1 MMCQEVIELMQRY
14 LDRDL
19 DETEYGRML
28 QHLQQCPDCTELFE
42 RLVNLSNELESLP
55 KVTPPFSLVDAIL
68 PKLEQLEAAGAVQ
81 DTAYAASD
89 KIQRET
95 EALRAR
101 AAAEPAIDRPT
112 WGSWRKNVREWISF
126 PVFGGVVAAG
136 LVVGFFIFHNQQ
148 SNPGADA
155 GRLLLSM
162 TDKKPE
168 NTSSAGQPTAGQ
180 AADTG
185 RSKPMEQTADKAEKS
200 VPAGGPDTKAASREQ
215 HKLQDSSAGRGDANQ
230 EASPR
235 SGSSEAADG
244 GRSAGQ
250 TAAPRQQTPESGN
263 KTAEPGR
270 PVQEM
275 QPSAPTGKRDIAA
288 VPSQQPVSYPEQ
300 ETRSGDQGDQ
310 QTAAPKNGSEE
321 QAKGFIAS
329 EPSRPSEEAVQPGT
343 ADPGSADMRGDQS
356 PQEDAVQNKGGPQ
369 MGIAGKLDSK
379 PAAHE
384 LASPDEKYK
393 AALREEKIVIFDKDG
408 KELYASNY
416 NWKGA
421 DRIELVEWSGN
432 GKLTYRVKMAEQS
445 KTFVIDLKA
454 KTETEVK
461 ESKP

>member
-68 PKLEQLEAAGAVQ
+68 PKLEQLEAAGAVP
-81 DTAYAASD
+81 DAPYEAPD
-89 KIQRET
+89 KIERET

-101 AAAEPAIDRPT
+101 TAPDPAANRPT

-136 LVVGFFIFHNQQ
+136 LVFGFFLFHNQQ
-148 SNPGADA
+148 SNPEADA

-168 NTSSAGQPTAGQ
+168 SAGQPAAGQ
-180 AADTG
+180 AAETAK
-185 RSKPMEQTADKAEKS
+185 SKPAEQTAGKAEKS
-200 VPAGGPDTKAASREQ
+200 LPAGETDNKASSEA
-215 HKLQDSSAGRGDANQ
+215 HKPQNSSAGSGGANK
-230 EASPR
+230 EAPAR
-235 SGSSEAADG
+235 SGSSDAADT

-250 TAAPRQQTPESGN
+250 TAVPRQQTPGDGDKAAQPEQ
-263 KTAEPGR
+263 
-270 PVQEM
+270 PVQGQQSKIPAE
-275 QPSAPTGKRDIAA
+275 KRNVAA
-288 VPSQQPVSYPEQ
+288 VPPQQPASSPEQ
-300 ETRSGDQGDQ
+300 EKGVPSGDQGDQ
-310 QTAAPKNGSEE
+310 QMIAPRNGSGE

-329 EPSRPSEEAVQPGT
+329 EPSQPSEEAVASGT
-343 ADPGSADMRGDQS
+343 GDPGSAGATGNQ
-356 PQEDAVQNKGGPQ
+356 PPLEDAVEKNGGSY
-369 MGIAGKLDSK
+369 MGIAGKPDSK

-393 AALREEKIVIFDKDG
+393 AALREEKIVIFDKEG
-408 KELYASNY
+408 KELYASGY

-421 DRIELVEWSGN
+421 DRIELVEWSGD